1 MSDYFARIGRVLEAL
16 VSVSTI
22 NGDVKSDALALCA
35 ELKSA
40 PDNLTAAV
48 EERVRAATE
57 TLAGQ
62 VSVLE
67 QGRERVD
74 AIVFSN
80 AGRGVLLGDAGPS
93 DDAEQA
99 KLRALFN
106 GADPAKF
113 DHDGVGGPGGSLPAP
128 PARVIDFPAGAA
140 IDEMTVAELKVE
152 LGARDI
158 PIPAK
163 ASKID
168 LQNLLAGVPD
178 GTKTAEEAVELPGAS
193 TETAPVS

>member
-93 DDAEQA
+93 DEAEQA
-99 KLRALFN
+99 RLRELFN

-113 DHDGVGGPGGSLPAP
+113 DHDGVGGPLPAP
-128 PARVIDFPAGAA
+128 PAPVIDFPTGAA

-163 ASKID
+163 AAKAD

-178 GTKTAEEAVELPGAS
+178 GTKTAEEVVESPGAS

>member
-93 DDAEQA
+93 DEAEQA
-99 KLRALFN
+99 RLRELFN

-113 DHDGVGGPGGSLPAP
+113 DHDGVGGSLPAP
-128 PARVIDFPAGAA
+128 PAPVIDFPTGAA

-178 GTKTAEEAVELPGAS
+178 GTKTAEEVVESPGAS

>member
-40 PDNLTAAV
+40 SDNLTAAV

-93 DDAEQA
+93 DEAEQA
-99 KLRALFN
+99 RLRELFN

-113 DHDGVGGPGGSLPAP
+113 DHDGVGGVGGSAP
-128 PARVIDFPAGAA
+128 NPPTQN
-140 IDEMTVAELKVE
+140 IDEMTVAQLKSVLDE
-152 LGARDI
+152 QGRDY
-158 PIPAK
+158 PATAKK
-163 ASKID
+163 AD
-168 LQNLLAGVPD
+168 LQNLVAGVPD
-178 GTKTAEEAVELPGAS
+178 GAS
-193 TETAPVS
+193 SGLHG

>member
-1 MSDYFARIGRVLEAL
+1 MSDYFARIGRVLEAM
-16 VSVSTI
+16 VAVSTI
-22 NGDVKSDALALCA
+22 NGDLRAEANLLIA
-35 ELKSA
+35 ELKAA
-40 PDNLTAAV
+40 PDTLTTAV
-48 EERVRAATE
+48 EDRVRAATE
-57 TLAGQ
+57 AIAGR
-62 VSVLE
+62 VGVLE

-93 DDAEQA
+93 DDAEKA
-99 KLRALFN
+99 RLRELFN

-113 DHDGVGGPGGSLPAP
+113 DHDGDGQPGGSTPAP
-128 PARVIDFPAGAA
+128 APATDFPTGAA

-152 LGARDI
+152 LAARDI

-163 ASKID
+163 ASKTD

-178 GTKTAEEAVELPGAS
+178 GTAGAGAS